1 MLTKEDRTA
10 LYNCKQ
16 SNGKYRKEIENSG
29 VFLAGIDEMNPYIAQ
44 QPEGQWQS
52 FDHMPIISVNGW
64 NRVGDRPDNLS
75 VEGNLNIPWEQTLCS
90 NPRYGSKIVR
100 IRKTIRVRG
109 F

>member
-1 MLTKEDRTA
+1 
-10 LYNCKQ
+10 
-16 SNGKYRKEIENSG
+16 
-29 VFLAGIDEMNPYIAQ
+29 
-44 QPEGQWQS
+44 
-52 FDHMPIISVNGW
+52 MPIISVNGW